1 MPLENE
7 LLLRAARGERTERS
21 PVWLMRQA
29 GRILPEYREVRAS
42 VKDFRELVES
52 PEKVAQVTQQP
63 VDILGVDAAIIFS
76 DILVVAD
83 VLGFPYGM
91 EAGKGPVFQNTL
103 WDGFE
108 RLRDPASIDV
118 EKELGYVAE
127 GIQRSKEGLQGRVP
141 LIGFA
146 GAPWTI
152 FSYLAEG
159 EGSKN
164 FAKARKLLYQFP
176 AASEELLQN
185 VVDVTLSYLR
195 MQIRA
200 GADIV
205 QIFDSWA
212 GVLGAEMYERF
223 GLEPIRRIC
232 EGIDEVPVIVFA
244 KGASHVM
251 DSLKEL
257 PCQVLGMD
265 WTMDIE
271 ASKRK
276 VGGSMALQGNLDPAM
291 LYAAPERIEAATER
305 MLERFSGHPH
315 IANLGHGVLP
325 DSDPEHV
332 KRFIATVQKH
342 AYHVSN

>member
-1 MPLENE
+1 MSLEND
-7 LLLRAARGERTERS
+7 LLLRAAKGEITERP

-29 GRILPEYREVRAS
+29 GRILPEYRAVRS
-42 VKDFRELVES
+42 QVKDFRELVET
-52 PEKVAQVTQQP
+52 PDKVSEVTVQP

-91 EAGKGPVFQNTL
+91 EAGKGPVFERTL
-103 WDGFE
+103 WDPGVE
-108 RLRDPASIDV
+108 MRDSEDIDV
-118 EKELGYVAE
+118 ERELGYVGE
-127 GIQRSKEGLQGRVP
+127 GILKSKERLQGRVP

-146 GAPWTI
+146 GAPWTL

-164 FAKARKLLYQFP
+164 FAKARKLLYQYP
-176 AASEELLQN
+176 EYSEELIERI
-185 VVDVTLSYLR
+185 VDVTLSYLR

-212 GVLGAEMYERF
+212 GILGPELYRRF

-232 EGIDEVPVIVFA
+232 EGIEEVPVIVFA
-244 KGASHVM
+244 KGAMHVM
-251 DSLKEL
+251 EDLKDL

-271 ASKRK
+271 EVKRMVDGSK
-276 VGGSMALQGNLDPAM
+276 ALQGNLDPA
-291 LYAAPERIEAATER
+291 LIYAPMDRIEEATER
-305 MLERFSGHPH
+305 MLQGFSGHPY

-325 DSDPEHV
+325 DSDPDHV
-332 KRFIATVQKH
+332 KRFIDTVQKH
-342 AYHVSN
+342 GPYVPN